1 MNSNPEAKMSN
12 SKRLWTKIVR
22 FFEAL
27 EGMDDPM
34 GDYIFSLARRVEKL
48 ERDLDHLKKNYCIRA
63 PTAARLR
70 VMPRTNAEKLELTAQ
85 PYWTE
90 NAAEI
95 PW

>member
-1 MNSNPEAKMSN
+1 MSN

-48 ERDLDHLKKNYCIRA
+48 ERDLDHLKKQLHSCPGGSPVA
-63 PTAARLR
+63 GH
-70 VMPRTNAEKLELTAQ
+70 AE
-85 PYWTE
+85 
-90 NAAEI
+90 N
-95 PW
+95 